1 MCISVELQAALGVE
15 GKEGWAEL
23 LDSRLDGNCDLED
36 LGAMAAIAYQC
47 VNDQPRKRP
56 KMRSVAQTLL
66 TLGRRQYS
74 HLSTMPS
81 IAESGISVC
90 KEFHPSEQSKKQS
103 STRAIGNINGSSVEM
118 V

>member
-1 MCISVELQAALGVE
+1 VELQAALGVE

-56 KMRSVAQTLL
+56 KMRLVTQTLL

-81 IAESGISVC
+81 IVESGISVP
-90 KEFHPSEQSKKQS
+90 KEFHPCERSKKQS
-103 STRAIGNINGSSVEM
+103 STRAIGNINGSGLEM